1 MALGQG
7 LPALSV
13 RRPYLAAVL
22 NLLIIVA
29 GAAAIY
35 GVEVRE
41 LPDVDRPV
49 VSVRANFPGGSPET
63 IDAEI
68 TAKIEGAVA
77 RVNGITEVRSSSE
90 EGNFRVLATF
100 RPSVDLIDAAN
111 DIREAV
117 ARVQRELPDGVEDLS
132 VIKADADSD
141 PIVKL
146 AVYSDSL
153 PIEEVTRRVENDIIP
168 ELTSIAGVADI
179 QLFGNRER
187 VLRVVVDPMKLA
199 GYGLSITDV
208 VNVLRNARYDV
219 PAGSFES
226 DEQEVMVRADASVA
240 DPAAVEDL
248 IVRDPVKLGDI
259 GSASFGPA
267 DAESIVRLDGR
278 QVVSLGVVRRA
289 QSNTVTIS
297 QDIEKVVDRLNSRLR
312 SLHIKVTSDD
322 AVFIKGAIAEV
333 LVSLGLAV
341 VIVVAVIALFIGSLR
356 ASLIPAATIPVSLI
370 GTVAAVW
377 LMGFSVN
384 LLTLLALVLATGLV
398 VDDSIVVLENIQ
410 RLKSQG
416 VKPRAAAILGSQQ
429 VFFAVI
435 ATTATLISVFVPI
448 SFLPSTAGRL
458 FGEFGFVLA
467 VTVCISSFVALTV
480 VPMLASR
487 LPEKTGPSP
496 VERLLGGIGGGFA
509 RAYEKALDGVL
520 LMPLV
525 IVGLCGFVVFA
536 ATLTFATLGEE
547 LIPEEDRGL
556 ITVRLTGP
564 DGVGLKYTDRQVEKV
579 EQIIAPLVETQV
591 ATGLLSIT
599 GRYDLNRGQIDA
611 RLVDWSQ
618 RDMRGGE
625 DEGAIARDVNK
636 KLSLIPGAQA
646 RVQRGNSLGLR
657 NADGGI
663 RFALTG
669 SNYEAIAEQAYALA
683 EILEKEAPQ
692 VENLR
697 VEFRAT
703 QPQLKL
709 DIDRRRAA
717 DLGVPIENL
726 AATAQVLVDS
736 DEVAE
741 LTIDDQRVP
750 VILQAT
756 AGSITD
762 PADLNNLYVSATDG
776 RLVPLSQMISLSEK
790 AVPAEL
796 DRHGQRRAVEIFGD
810 TAADYTLRDA
820 VEAIKVIADR
830 QVAPGYS
837 LLFLDEAADLDET
850 SHGVTITYALA
861 LLIVFLV
868 LVAQFESITSAAIV
882 LITVPFGVCA
892 AIFAMALTGTSINIY
907 SQIGVLMLIGIMAK
921 NSILMVEFAD
931 QLRENGMKVYEAA
944 REASIV
950 RLRPIAMTMLSTVL
964 AGVPLIYGTGPGAE
978 SRASIGWVVFGGL
991 GLAGIFTLLLTPALY
1006 VLIAGFSR
1014 PRSETATNV
1023 DGELAEAATTKLASE
1038 AELAGR

>member
-1 MALGQG
+1 MAFGDG

-41 LPDVDRPV
+41 LPDVDRPIV
-49 VSVRANFPGGSPET
+49 TVRANFPGGSPET

-68 TAKIEGAVA
+68 TAKVEGAVA

-90 EGNFRVLATF
+90 EGNFRIRATF
-100 RPSVDLIDAAN
+100 RPNVDLIDAAN
-111 DIREAV
+111 DMREAV
-117 ARVQRELPDGVEDLS
+117 ARVQRELPDGVENLS

-153 PIEEVTRRVENDIIP
+153 PIEEVTRRVENEIIP
-168 ELTSIAGVADI
+168 ELTSIEGVADI
-179 QLFGNRER
+179 QLFGDRER

-226 DEQEVMVRADASVA
+226 NEQEVMVRADASVA
-240 DPAAVEDL
+240 DPSAVEDL
-248 IVRDPVKLGDI
+248 IVRDPVRLGEVA
-259 GSASFGPA
+259 SAFFGPA
-267 DAESIVRLDGR
+267 DAESIVRLNGR

-289 QSNTVTIS
+289 QSNTVSIS
-297 QDIEKVVDRLNSRLR
+297 EDVGKVVERLNSRLR
-312 SLHIKVTSDD
+312 GVRIETTSDD
-322 AVFIKGAIAEV
+322 AVFIKGAIYEV
-333 LVSLGLAV
+333 LFSLALAV
-341 VIVVAVIALFIGSLR
+341 AIVVSVIAIFIGSLR
-356 ASLIPAATIPVSLI
+356 AAFIPAATIPVALI
-370 GTVAAVW
+370 GTLAAVW
-377 LMGFSVN
+377 LMGFSIN

-410 RLKSQG
+410 RLKAQAI
-416 VKPRAAAILGSQQ
+416 KPSAAAILGTQQ

-435 ATTATLISVFVPI
+435 ATTATLVSVFVPI

-487 LPEKTGPSP
+487 LPEASRPSLFT
-496 VERLLGGIGGGFA
+496 RLLSRIGDGFSHLYA
-509 RAYEKALDGVL
+509 KALDGVL
-520 LMPLV
+520 TIPLV
-525 IVGLCGFVVFA
+525 FVGLCAFVMFGA
-536 ATLTFATLGEE
+536 ALAFTTLDEE
-547 LIPEEDRGL
+547 LTPDEDRGL

-579 EQIIAPLVETQV
+579 EQVIAPLVDKSI

-611 RLVDWSQ
+611 RLADWSQ
-618 RDMRGGE
+618 RDTANGE
-625 DEGAIARDVNK
+625 DETTLSRAINK
-636 KLSLIPGAQA
+636 QLDLIPGAQA
-646 RVQRGNSLGLR
+646 RVRRGNSLGLR
-657 NADGGI
+657 NAGAGVRLAI
-663 RFALTG
+663 TG
-669 SNYEAIAEQAYALA
+669 PNYEAIADVANDFV
-683 EILEKEAPQ
+683 IHLENEAPE

-709 DIDRRRAA
+709 EIDRRRAA

-741 LTIDDQRVP
+741 LTIDDERVP
-750 VILQAT
+750 VILQA
-756 AGSITD
+756 AVGAITD
-762 PADLNNLYVSATDG
+762 PADLNNLFVSATDG
-776 RLVPLSQMISLSEK
+776 RLVPLSQMITFSEK

-796 DRHGQRRAVEIFGD
+796 DRHGQRRAVEVFGD
-810 TAADYTLRDA
+810 MSGENTLRDA
-820 VEAIKVIADR
+820 VNAVQA
-830 QVAPGYS
+830 VAHRHLPAGYS
-837 LLFLDEAADLDET
+837 LLFLDEAAELDET
-850 SHGVTITYALA
+850 SHGVTLTYALA

-868 LVAQFESITSAAIV
+868 LVAQFESITSALIV
-882 LITVPFGVCA
+882 LVTVPFGICA

-931 QLRENGMKVYEAA
+931 QLRDNGMKVFEAA
-944 REASIV
+944 REACHV
-950 RLRPIAMTMLSTVL
+950 RLRPIVMTMFSTVL
-964 AGVPLIYGTGPGAE
+964 AGLPLIYGTGPGSE
-978 SRASIGWVVFGGL
+978 SRAAIGWVVFGGL
-991 GLAGIFTLLLTPALY
+991 GLAGVFTLLLTPALY
-1006 VLIAGFSR
+1006 VLIAGLVK
-1014 PRSETATNV
+1014 PRSQTATRV
-1023 DGELAEAATTKLASE
+1023 DEELAEAGARTIRSEADLASH
-1038 AELAGR
+1038 